1 MPTLFKDF
9 SFLQYL
15 FMATTIWFR
24 LGEDRGY
31 DKLNMVKANT
41 HGMIIFRQLK
51 DLVKVGKRLWS

>member
-1 MPTLFKDF
+1 
-9 SFLQYL
+9 
-15 FMATTIWFR
+15 MATTIWFR